1 MTMVLAGFGALVL
14 ATFLQLALPVGVSM
28 WRVEPNLV
36 LALVVAW
43 AWVRGPRWAFGW
55 AVLGGLLLDLSG
67 GGVLGVH
74 ALALLVAAYVV
85 GVLRGLA
92 TGAHSW
98 PLCIPVGALGGALYG
113 SIVVMALHV
122 FQREVLSAP
131 LLVAVVGG
139 AIASGALLSVPFALL
154 FTALARSLALR
165 RPG

>member
-1 MTMVLAGFGALVL
+1 MVLAGFGALVL
-14 ATFLQLALPVGVSM
+14 ATFLQLALPAGVSM

-55 AVLGGLLLDLSG
+55 ALLGGLLLDLAG

-85 GVLRGLA
+85 GVLRSLA
-92 TGAHSW
+92 AGPHGW
-98 PLCIPVGALGGALYG
+98 PLTVPAGALGGALYG
-113 SIVVMALHV
+113 SIVAMALHV
-122 FQREVLSAP
+122 FQREALTSP
-131 LLVAVVGG
+131 LLLAVLGG

-154 FTALARSLALR
+154 FTTLQRSLAQR

>member
-1 MTMVLAGFGALVL
+1 MMLAGFAALVL
-14 ATFLQLALPVGVSM
+14 ATFLQLALPGGASM
-28 WRVEPNLV
+28 GRMEPNLV

-74 ALALLVAAYVV
+74 ALALVVAAYVV
-85 GVLRGLA
+85 GVLRSLA
-92 TGAHSW
+92 GTHAW
-98 PLCIPVGALGGALYG
+98 PLTIPVGALGGGLYG
-113 SIVVMALHV
+113 VVVVIALHL
-122 FQREVLSAP
+122 FERESVSSSQ
-131 LLVAVVGG
+131 LVGVGGG

-154 FTALARSLALR
+154 FAALERSLALR